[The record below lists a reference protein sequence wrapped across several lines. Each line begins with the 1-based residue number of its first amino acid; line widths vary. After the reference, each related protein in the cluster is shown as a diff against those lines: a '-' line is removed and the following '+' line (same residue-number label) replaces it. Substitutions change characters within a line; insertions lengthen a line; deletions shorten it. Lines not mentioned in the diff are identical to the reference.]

1 MHKAGGV
8 FVADEIQV
16 GFGRVGKHFWAFQ
29 LQGEEFIPDI
39 VTMGKPIGNG
49 HPIACVATTKEIAEA
64 FAATGVEYFN
74 TFGGNPVSCAIGLAV
89 LDVIEKEQL
98 QIHATEVGNFL
109 MKLLTEQK
117 VKHPII
123 GDVRGSGL
131 FIGVDLIK
139 DQAKRTPATEEAEYL
154 ITRLKEEYIL
164 LSTDGPGRNVLK
176 FKPPMCF
183 TMEDAKFVVDT
194 IDKLLT
200 DMEKEHMNQE
210 KTSTGST

>member
-1 MHKAGGV
+1 M
-8 FVADEIQV
+8 
-16 GFGRVGKHFWAFQ
+16 
-29 LQGEEFIPDI
+29 
-39 VTMGKPIGNG
+39 
-49 HPIACVATTKEIAEA
+49 
-64 FAATGVEYFN
+64 
-74 TFGGNPVSCAIGLAV
+74 
-89 LDVIEKEQL
+89 IEKEQL